1 VQGRPHAVPEAAE
14 RAAALLTAWYPG
26 PWGGDAIA
34 EVLLGH
40 AEPLGR
46 LPVSVPRSAAQLPV
60 YYNHKD
66 TEYGAYVDESAEPL
80 YSFGHGLSYT
90 SFAYGPPLLSGHTVT
105 VEVTNAGE
113 RIGRTVVQLYIRR
126 LITPVWPRTL
136 ELRAFRSV
144 ELVPGETRTV
154 VIPLGADQL
163 AQVGAD
169 LETAVLP
176 GTLEIRVAESARAA
190 LNAVPAVLGIG
201 D

>member
-1 VQGRPHAVPEAAE
+1 
-14 RAAALLTAWYPG
+14 
-26 PWGGDAIA
+26 WGGDAIA
-34 EVLLGH
+34 GVLLGH
-40 AEPLGR
+40 AEPRGR

-105 VEVTNAGE
+105 VDVTNTGE
-113 RIGRTVVQLYIRR
+113 RVGRTVVQLYIRR

-136 ELRAFRSV
+136 ELRAFRNV
-144 ELVPGETRTV
+144 ELTPGETRTV
-154 VIPLGADQL
+154 AIPLGADQL

-169 LETAVLP
+169 LETGVLP
-176 GTLEIRVAESARAA
+176 GTMEIRVAESARAA
-190 LNAVPAVLGIG
+190 LDAVPAVLRIDG
-201 D
+201 